1 MSQIPEVP
9 ASVPQDQRRFF
20 TELRNSALRQ
30 EPNRIPPSGVSN
42 VQATPIGGGNLV
54 TFTRSADAE
63 GYLVRI
69 SSTPSW
75 NAAKDLQ
82 ADVGDSNVYRDETGD
97 AGVTR
102 YYQVVARKGRLY
114 SQPSAPVSA
123 TSLTPGTATTI
134 PNPPVSAEVLQ
145 SSNETNLPVALK
157 PVSGSLLR

>member
-30 EPNRIPPSGVSN
+30 EPNRIAPSGVSN
-42 VQATPIGGGNLV
+42 VQVTPIGGGNLV

-63 GYLVRI
+63 GYLV
-69 SSTPSW
+69 
-75 NAAKDLQ
+75 
-82 ADVGDSNVYRDETGD
+82 
-97 AGVTR
+97 
-102 YYQVVARKGRLY
+102 Y
-114 SQPSAPVSA
+114 SQPSSPVSA
-123 TSLTPGTATTI
+123 TSLAPGTATTLQ
-134 PNPPVSAEVLQ
+134 NPPVSAEVLQ